1 MRVSGWA
8 NSKKVHTSK
17 ANASS
22 EVVWSIFPRY
32 PLEQFVYVCII
43 LFCSIPYYLRISS
56 MICSI
61 PRNWPWICHPL
72 VQKCFLPNVENV
84 EGSPPRF
91 YLFWQLTKKLDQ
103 TDIMT
108 IAYTAYQ
115 NITISLDLKMFTR
128 HQNVSTFLCLADA
141 GQEEP
146 FTCDD
151 GTWIHYQYPSKHNVY
166 EHSPIYPTRKMP
178 ALRALPRQWRG
189 FCKQNR
195 LAYNWGSL
203 RLKWQ
208 LFRC

>member
-128 HQNVSTFLCLADA
+128 HQNVSRPRLFYVSQMQVKKSRLLVTTELEFIINIRQNTMFMNIPLYILLGRCLLCGHFLDNGA
-141 GQEEP
+141 G
-146 FTCDD
+146 FA
-151 GTWIHYQYPSKHNVY
+151 SK
-166 EHSPIYPTRKMP
+166 TG
-178 ALRALPRQWRG
+178 LRITG
-189 FCKQNR
+189 EVCV
-195 LAYNWGSL
+195 
-203 RLKWQ
+203 
-208 LFRC
+208 